1 MEIREVVT
9 GLPTERKISK
19 ITVRDL
25 DDVPGTVA
33 NIFTPLAN
41 QGISVDVI
49 VQSASTDGKTNLS
62 FTLSEDYLN
71 QAIEELNKT
80 NFIHSKMI
88 SSETGLAKI
97 SIVFY

>member
-1 MEIREVVT
+1 M
-9 GLPTERKISK
+9 
-19 ITVRDL
+19 
-25 DDVPGTVA
+25 
-33 NIFTPLAN
+33 
-41 QGISVDVI
+41 
-49 VQSASTDGKTNLS
+49 S

-97 SIVFY
+97 SIVGTGIQSTRGADHGRKCHAAVDIIGPDGQRPAHEQPLRRPGSGLAGQRRHWPGGAFHHA